1 MSDQELHDEIRERLK
16 NVPSDASVDPLA
28 WATDLANY
36 FAASME
42 DIQDIIAKECAAA
55 GISCLRK

>member
-16 NVPSDASVDPLA
+16 DVPSDASVDPLA
-28 WATDLANY
+28 WATDLATY

>member
-1 MSDQELHDEIRERLK
+1 MSDQELHNEIRERLK
-16 NVPSDASVDPLA
+16 DVPSDASVDPLA

>member
-1 MSDQELHDEIRERLK
+1 MNDQNLHDEIRERLK
-16 NVPSDASVDPLA
+16 DVPSEASVDPLA

-42 DIQDIIAKECAAA
+42 DIQDIISKECAAA

>member
-1 MSDQELHDEIRERLK
+1 
-16 NVPSDASVDPLA
+16 VPSDASVDPLA

-36 FAASME
+36 FATSME

-55 GISCLRK
+55 GIHCLRK